1 MGWRLGALG
10 WGLLAFAVL
19 LFAHPAG
26 DPLQIMAE
34 HAPADG
40 TGPVSKPHARRAS
53 QCGF

>member
-1 MGWRLGALG
+1 MGWRLGGLG

-19 LFAHPAG
+19 LFARPAG

-40 TGPVSKPHARRAS
+40 TGPGSQPLARQTREPV
-53 QCGF
+53 